1 VTSNHIHLRQR
12 YSLINYG
19 SLADLLGVKSMGEL
33 RRSYREWVEETL
45 AREVG
50 GRESRWTES
59 IAVGSQGFVE
69 KTKAELG
76 IKATGREVVGT
87 ESVYELRE
95 RDGSYKGNFA
105 GENSGLRLENA
116 HFLDLRT

>member
-1 VTSNHIHLRQR
+1 
-12 YSLINYG
+12 
-19 SLADLLGVKSMGEL
+19 LLGVKSMGEL

-95 RDGSYKGNFA
+95 RDGSYTILTSNI
-105 GENSGLRLENA
+105 EY
-116 HFLDLRT
+116 